1 LGLSEIIPGTA
12 AEIIAQPKEDEGK
25 FKDLDSSSSDEFE
38 YSKDH
43 IVQPPPQQKK
53 TLGFAIPKLNVAGL
67 GLSEIIPDL
76 PNNTQ
81 SV

>member
-38 YSKDH
+38 YSKDQ
-43 IVQPPPQQKK
+43 IVQPPP
-53 TLGFAIPKLNVAGL
+53 
-67 GLSEIIPDL
+67 
-76 PNNTQ
+76 
-81 SV
+81 